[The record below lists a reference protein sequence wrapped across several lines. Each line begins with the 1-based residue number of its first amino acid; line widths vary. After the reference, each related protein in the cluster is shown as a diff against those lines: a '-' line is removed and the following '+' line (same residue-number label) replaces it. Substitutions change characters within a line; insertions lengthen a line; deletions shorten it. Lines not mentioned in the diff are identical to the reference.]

1 MPKGPNI
8 QSLPPSPP
16 LGAEGKLRVAKQG
29 EGGVYSKGSVFTPP
43 APPTPLP
50 LKGVRGVSGEIP
62 AKFDQYRAQD
72 AFGVCHHL
80 AVAKADD
87 AETFA
92 LDKFRPA
99 SVVSLAPSMAVS
111 VQLDDKTVLSGCKVG
126 DIIRAKD
133 HLADEFD
140 AFQSAAAQQ
149 RPEFFLRRRHFGTQP
164 FRISPV
170 RSVALD
176 QVTPP
181 SPWRRCASPFPLPL
195 KGARDISE
203 LKNAQTY

>member
-1 MPKGPNI
+1 MPKGPAI

-16 LGAEGKLRVAKQG
+16 EGG
-29 EGGVYSKGSVFTPP
+29 EGDLRP
-43 APPTPLP
+43 
-50 LKGVRGVSGEIP
+50 IP
-62 AKFDQYRAQD
+62 SQSDQYGTQD

-111 VQLDDKTVLSGCKVG
+111 VQLDDKAVLSGCKVG

-149 RPEFFLRRRHFGTQP
+149 RPEFFLRRRHFGSQ
-164 FRISPV
+164 FLSVVPV
-170 RSVALD
+170 RDVTLD
-176 QVTPP
+176 QMTPP

-195 KGARDISE
+195 KGARENSE
-203 LKNAQTY
+203 LKHAQKN